1 MSSRI
6 HRVTMFKL
14 PSPPDQMKL
23 LEAYKVLEREHK
35 KEDGKP
41 YILSM
46 KTGVTISDP
55 RSRGWTV
62 VNKAEFASLEDM
74 QYYDKECKAHAALK
88 EKVKT
93 LGIQGGVLYGVM
105 VVYFEAD
112 PFTL

>member
-14 PSPPDQMKL
+14 PSPPDQQKL
-23 LEAYKVLEREHK
+23 LEAYKVLERDNK

-46 KTGVTISDP
+46 KTGVAMSDV

-62 VNKAEFASLEDM
+62 VNKAEFANLEDM
-74 QYYDKECKAHAALK
+74 QYYDKQCKAHAELK

-93 LGIQGGVLYGVM
+93 LGIQGGVPRGIM

>member
-6 HRVTMFKL
+6 HRVTLFKL
-14 PSPPDQMKL
+14 PNPPDQQKL
-23 LEAYKVLEREHK
+23 LEAYKVLERDHK
-35 KEDGKP
+35 NEDGKP

-46 KTGVTISDP
+46 KTGVTLSDP
-55 RSRGWTV
+55 RSWGWTV

-74 QYYDKECKAHAALK
+74 QYYDKQCKAHAELK
-88 EKVKT
+88 EKVKA
-93 LGIQGGVLYGVM
+93 LELQGGVPRGIM